1 MGNWY
6 SGEID
11 LAAAVFLTGGGTS
24 VSWLCKSGQH
34 FPENLNLLLP
44 PLLILGP
51 FFDIGVAEVEGG
63 VGGTASSSS
72 SSSSGERIYVGPF

>member
-6 SGEID
+6 AGETD

-24 VSWLCKSGQH
+24 VSLLCKPGQH

-44 PLLILGP
+44 PLPIPGP
-51 FFDIGVAEVEGG
+51 FLDNGIVEVEGD

-72 SSSSGERIYVGPF
+72 SSLGGRIYVGPF